1 MFISG
6 LESDKGGNQE
16 AMAIRK
22 RKKKKEKKRTRDE
35 WA

>member
-22 RKKKKEKKRTRDE
+22 RKKNEKKRTRDE
-35 WA
+35 